1 MASVFKSASFSRFAP
16 IFAAV
21 LPIWYAPPVRGG
33 AQGQDVPQS
42 STLQTDDQRL
52 NRYYDRQYPVPTE
65 QPTDPLPEASV
76 SAPAAAT
83 PSPQGDDRARFALDR
98 VEFTESALLDLVT
111 LQGAVAPF
119 IGKPV
124 SRDDLIRMLD
134 AINALYTARHITTAR
149 AVLQAQAIVH
159 GVVRIEL
166 VEGRLSALQV
176 VGARPN
182 HDAFIRRRLRLQL
195 EDVVDSD
202 RLRRDLV
209 YLNRT
214 SSLSAQALLR
224 PGDERGQTD
233 VLIHVNEPKPRSFEA
248 FVDNGG
254 ADSTGRTRAG
264 LQAHLYGLAAADDR
278 LDGNLA
284 HSRGGNSGSV
294 SYSIPV
300 SPSNSRL
307 GVSYARSQVNI
318 VNDAFRELDITG
330 TSSVASLEYRQPF
343 VATLNWLFGGIGSYS
358 LTQSATRI
366 SGESIADTT
375 SRSVTLGL
383 SLEHQRDGQ
392 RWSVT
397 QLATRLR
404 SDEPLLG
411 KDEFTLV
418 PGSAY
423 YIQRFG
429 RSRWA
434 LRADA
439 GWQWSAG
446 KNIPSASLF
455 QIGGLGS
462 VRGYERGVLAGP
474 RGYYLALELHRTVGE
489 RLDLF
494 VFTDYGATQGFYPRR
509 NEIAGAGLG
518 ASYQRGWFSMSGDV
532 GSAFDAIVPDQNRLR
547 FNVRMSIR
555 WN

>member
-1 MASVFKSASFSRFAP
+1 MTWVFKSASFKHCALTL
-16 IFAAV
+16 AAV
-21 LPIWYAPPVRGG
+21 LPIGYALPVRSD

-52 NRYYDRQYPVPTE
+52 NRYYDRQQPVPTQE
-65 QPTDPLPEASV
+65 PMDPLPAA
-76 SAPAAAT
+76 SAPVAAA
-83 PSPQGDDRARFALDR
+83 PPAQGGDSAGFVLAS
-98 VEFTESALLDLVT
+98 VEFTESALLDSAT

-119 IGKPV
+119 IGQPV
-124 SRDDLIRMLD
+124 SRDDLMRILD
-134 AINALYTARHITTAR
+134 AVNALYTARHITTAR

-159 GVVRIEL
+159 GVVHVEL
-166 VEGRLSALQV
+166 VEGRLSALKV
-176 VGARPN
+176 VGERPR
-182 HDAFIRRRLRLQL
+182 HEGFVRRRLQLQL
-195 EDVVDSD
+195 DDVVDSD

-214 SSLSAQALLR
+214 SSLSAQAMLR

-233 VLIHVNEPKPRSFEA
+233 VLIHVNEPQPRSFEA

-254 ADSTGRTRAG
+254 ADSTGRTRGG

-278 LDGNLA
+278 LDGNIA

-294 SYSIPV
+294 SYSMPV
-300 SPSNSRL
+300 SASNSRL
-307 GVSYARSQVNI
+307 GLSYAHSQVNI
-318 VNDAFRELDITG
+318 INDAFRELKITG
-330 TSSVASLEYRQPF
+330 ASSVASLEYRQPF
-343 VATLNWLFGGIGSYS
+343 LATLNWLFGGIGSYS
-358 LTQSATRI
+358 LTQSTTQI
-366 SGESIADTT
+366 SDETIADTT

-383 SLEHQRDGQ
+383 SLDYQGDGT

-411 KDEFTLV
+411 KDEFTLA

-423 YIQRFG
+423 YIQRLG

-474 RGYYLALELHRTVGE
+474 RGYYLDLELHRSVGE

-494 VFTDYGATQGFYPRR
+494 VFTDYGTTQGFYPERKD
-509 NEIAGAGLG
+509 ISGAGLG
-518 ASYQRGWFSMSGDV
+518 ASYQRGWLSVSGDV
-532 GSAFDAIVPDQNRLR
+532 GSAFDAIVPEQNRLR